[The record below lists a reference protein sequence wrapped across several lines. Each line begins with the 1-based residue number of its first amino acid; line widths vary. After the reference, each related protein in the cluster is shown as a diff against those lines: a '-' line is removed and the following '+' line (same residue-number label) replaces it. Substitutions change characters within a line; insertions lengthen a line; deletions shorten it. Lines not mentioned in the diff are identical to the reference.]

1 MVGDPSRPSGLG
13 GTIPTTDERWRHILH
28 SGQRGVSR
36 TTNRDGGTAEARRG
50 RREAEVSDGQIL
62 DRPSWNNRYHE
73 SDRLRRRR
81 ICVRTPPTFQLTFG
95 GPSRPLAQ

>member
-1 MVGDPSRPSGLG
+1 MAALRKRVGDDVKRKL
-13 GTIPTTDERWRHILH
+13 R
-28 SGQRGVSR
+28 
-36 TTNRDGGTAEARRG
+36 
-50 RREAEVSDGQIL
+50 DGQIL

-73 SDRLRRRR
+73 SDLRLRRRR

>member
-1 MVGDPSRPSGLG
+1 MAALRKRVGDDVKRKL
-13 GTIPTTDERWRHILH
+13 R
-28 SGQRGVSR
+28 
-36 TTNRDGGTAEARRG
+36 
-50 RREAEVSDGQIL
+50 DGQIL

-73 SDRLRRRR
+73 SDWLRRRR